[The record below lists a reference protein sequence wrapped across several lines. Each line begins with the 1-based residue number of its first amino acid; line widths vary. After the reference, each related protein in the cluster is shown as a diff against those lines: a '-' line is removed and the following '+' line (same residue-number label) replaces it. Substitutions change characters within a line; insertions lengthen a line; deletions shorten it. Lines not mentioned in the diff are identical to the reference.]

1 MYFTKTP
8 GIIQRLFPEIIWT
21 AESDPMLRLTFDDGP
36 HPESTPRL
44 IETLNQL
51 NLSATFFCT
60 GENAEQYPQLMDD
73 LRNEGHQIGNHG
85 YQHLSGWRLSTKSFV
100 ENVTKGQDILKTTL
114 FRPPYG
120 RMTFRQYKTVK
131 KLANIVMW
139 GIMPGDFDEKI
150 SSEIVSH
157 NIKTHLIADSII
169 VLHDKPACLSKTIQV
184 LKRTFT
190 ELKPLGV

>member
-8 GIIQRLFPEIIWT
+8 GIVQRLFPEIIWT

-51 NLSATFFCT
+51 HLTATFFCT
-60 GENAEQYPQLMDD
+60 GENAEQYPQLIDD

-100 ENVTKGQDILKTTL
+100 ENVTKGQDILKTSL

-120 RMTFRQYKTVK
+120 RMTLRQYKCVK
-131 KLANIVMW
+131 ELATIVMW

-150 SSEIVSH
+150 SFEIVSH
-157 NIKTHLIADSII
+157 HIKTHQIANSII

-190 ELKPLGV
+190 EQKPLGV